1 MGRGK
6 RAVAAVL
13 VAEAALAAVVVA
25 AVVVVVI
32 QKIHV
37 NVFIKKEHG
46 IRIGPK
52 QLKIK
57 SSNHHQLSHP
67 NQF

>member
-6 RAVAAVL
+6 RAEAALAVVVAAVL
-13 VAEAALAAVVVA
+13 VAEAAALA
-25 AVVVVVI
+25 VVVI